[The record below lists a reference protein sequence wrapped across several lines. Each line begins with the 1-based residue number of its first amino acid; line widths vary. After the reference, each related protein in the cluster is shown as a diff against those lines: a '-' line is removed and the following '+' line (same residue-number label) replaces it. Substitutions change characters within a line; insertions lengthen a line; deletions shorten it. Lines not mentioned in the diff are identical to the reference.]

1 MKEESSD
8 TPPAL
13 KLHLEVLKAIA
24 HPLRI
29 QIIDFIHT
37 HKEVNVNKIYSALGF
52 EQSITSQHLKTMRTA
67 GVVIHR
73 KTERFVFYSLDY
85 DVLAKVGHALTALQT
100 D

>member
-1 MKEESSD
+1 MKESSD

-13 KLHLEVLKAIA
+13 TPHLDVLKAVA

-29 QIIDFIHT
+29 QIIDFIHI

-52 EQSITSQHLKTMRTA
+52 EQSITSQHLKTMRNA

-85 DVLAKVGHALTALQT
+85 DVLSKLGNVLISLQS